1 MSNTLQ
7 SNEQYPSDMDSL
19 DDCIFETTVS
29 SEITVS
35 ICLKLGATKVG
46 LKHNITPNR
55 TQNSDV
61 SLGQIHVA
69 IGSY

>member
-1 MSNTLQ
+1 
-7 SNEQYPSDMDSL
+7 MDIL
-19 DDCIFETTVS
+19 DDCISETTVS

-46 LKHNITPNR
+46 VKHNITPNR
-55 TQNSDV
+55 TQNSDA